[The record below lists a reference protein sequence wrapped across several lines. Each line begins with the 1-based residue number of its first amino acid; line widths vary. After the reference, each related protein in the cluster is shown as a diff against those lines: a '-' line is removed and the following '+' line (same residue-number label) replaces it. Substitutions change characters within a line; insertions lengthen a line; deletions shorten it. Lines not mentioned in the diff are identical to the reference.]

1 MGKWTMAYRFCE
13 PLARHPNAQCG
24 VRSINGGREGTF
36 VSYDTDVLRWAR
48 MDDGTLCINVSGWYS
63 VTTARQIGWF
73 IQEYFPRAV
82 RAVETLKASQC
93 GTWVSIQEY
102 DD

>member
-1 MGKWTMAYRFCE
+1 MDYKYFK
-13 PLARHPNAQCG
+13 PLAGHPDAHCG
-24 VRSINGGREGTF
+24 VRSTNGGREGTL

-63 VTTARQIGWF
+63 VTTARQIRWF

-82 RAVETLKASQC
+82 LAVETLKASQL
-93 GTWVSIQEY
+93 GTWVLIQEY